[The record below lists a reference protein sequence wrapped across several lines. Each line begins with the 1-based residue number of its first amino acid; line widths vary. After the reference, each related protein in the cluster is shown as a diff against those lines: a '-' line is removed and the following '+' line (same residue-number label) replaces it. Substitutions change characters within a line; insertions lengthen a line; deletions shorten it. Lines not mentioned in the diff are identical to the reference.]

1 MATSPSR
8 PTRPSNPRT
17 LSSRAGNLSAN
28 AVSTPNVKLGV
39 IGEPA
44 YVVDS
49 GLQKFAQLILFGI
62 AMVAIWAG
70 LLMIAFG
77 GEETGQT
84 EFLVLG
90 FGGLLSGSLAIS
102 LVEFQRRKGG
112 NALQNGHDYML
123 GVAFFFMAVGTL
135 YGSRWMIGILAEQG
149 VDWLIPA
156 NSTDPTITDWNPSAN
171 AIYVQM
177 AATVSLA
184 LGQTYYL
191 TRLKGVTTFGW
202 SVTTFTISRCIDWFK
217 HMDGMV

>member
-1 MATSPSR
+1 M
-8 PTRPSNPRT
+8 
-17 LSSRAGNLSAN
+17 G
-28 AVSTPNVKLGV
+28 
-39 IGEPA
+39 
-44 YVVDS
+44 
-49 GLQKFAQLILFGI
+49 GI
-62 AMVAIWAG
+62 TNDR
-70 LLMIAFG
+70 LR

-112 NALQNGHDYML
+112 NELQNVHDYML

-171 AIYVQM
+171 AIYTNGSHCFSC
-177 AATVSLA
+177 AWTNILPHSS
-184 LGQTYYL
+184 
-191 TRLKGVTTFGW
+191 KGELQ
-202 SVTTFTISRCIDWFK
+202 
-217 HMDGMV
+217 HLDGLLPHLHH